1 MRRRLTTKRIQSEP
15 TLPLINI
22 VFLMLIFF
30 LVAAQL
36 SRPLEGDLQLVHT
49 DDPELIPPPDALIL
63 MQDGQLM
70 FRGSEAVAEDVIA
83 TLRADAPGQEAGLT
97 LRLLPDQRAK
107 AHDVMDT
114 AAALRGAGAD
124 AVFIVTQRALK

>member
-1 MRRRLTTKRIQSEP
+1 MRRRINSSRSKSEP

-36 SRPLEGDLQLVHT
+36 SRPLETDLELVRT
-49 DDPELIPPPDALIL
+49 DDPDLIPPPDALIL

-70 FRGSEAVAEDVIA
+70 FRGHEAVPEDVIA
-83 TLRADAPGQEAGLT
+83 TLRADTVAAVGLT

-107 AHDVMDT
+107 AHDVMET
-114 AAALRGAGAD
+114 ASALRSAGAE
-124 AVFIVTQRALK
+124 AVYIVTQRALK